1 MCLPDVPVP
10 GVVCKI
16 IKVLKSTRPN
26 YSVSHNWSSVTLS
39 GFGQCDVASLK
50 ATTRL
55 SSQFPALQWF
65 WKDKLT
71 AVHHVISWCKTLFF
85 FLISFPPFWP
95 VVERW
100 IHPPTNATWHSFTEG
115 HVAACVYH
123 LSHQQ
128 LPWKFQSLRW
138 CRLSFTLYWS
148 PLSLQPL
155 SKEWKA
161 ALTKRM
167 QTERAFS

>member
-1 MCLPDVPVP
+1 MCLLEVPVP
-10 GVVCKI
+10 GVVYKN

-26 YSVSHNWSSVTLS
+26 YRVSHNWSAVTLS
-39 GFGQCDVASLK
+39 GFGQFDVNSLK
-50 ATTRL
+50 ATTWL
-55 SSQFPALQWF
+55 SSLFPALQWF

-71 AVHHVISWCKTLFF
+71 AVHHVINWCKTWFF
-85 FLISFPPFWP
+85 FSDFIPSFLICC
-95 VVERW
+95 ERW
-100 IHPPTNATWHSFTEG
+100 THPPTNATWHSFTEG
-115 HVAACVYH
+115 HVGACVH
-123 LSHQQ
+123 HPSHQQ

-155 SKEWKA
+155 SKEWEA
-161 ALTKRM
+161 AFTKRM